1 MCTHSESQN
10 TESSFAP
17 FEEVVA
23 FHGHICLGLASGY
36 QIAVAAMNA
45 LDVTKPDDEELVA
58 VAESDSCVV
67 DAVQIVTG
75 CTSGKGN
82 LIVYD
87 HGKHVISFY
96 SRTKQKALRVV
107 SNLDKLTSEGELGEM
122 SKQIGELR
130 TKTRC
135 GKATP
140 EEQKEL
146 ENLMAKAAYEILSY
160 RPEDVVCIQEIPFD
174 PPQEAQLFQSIACES
189 CGELVADAKTNL
201 IDGKRVC
208 IPCANNLMKKEK

>member
-1 MCTHSESQN
+1 MCTHSESQS
-10 TESSFAP
+10 TERSFAS

-45 LDVTKPDDEELVA
+45 LDVSRPGDEELVA

-82 LIVYD
+82 LIVFD
-87 HGKHVISFY
+87 HGKHGISFY
-96 SRTKQKALRVV
+96 SRTKQKAVRVV
-107 SNLDKLTSEGELGEM
+107 SNLDKFTSHGELGEM
-122 SKQIGELR
+122 SKLIGELR
-130 TKTRC
+130 TKTRS
-135 GKATP
+135 GEATP
-140 EEQKEL
+140 EEREEL
-146 ENLMAKAAYEILSY
+146 EKVMAKAAAEILSY
-160 RPEDVVCIQEIPFD
+160 RPEDVVSIQEIPFD

-189 CGELVADAKTNL
+189 CGELVADVKTNL
-201 IDGKRVC
+201 VDGKRVC
-208 IPCANNLMKKEK
+208 VSCAEKLMK